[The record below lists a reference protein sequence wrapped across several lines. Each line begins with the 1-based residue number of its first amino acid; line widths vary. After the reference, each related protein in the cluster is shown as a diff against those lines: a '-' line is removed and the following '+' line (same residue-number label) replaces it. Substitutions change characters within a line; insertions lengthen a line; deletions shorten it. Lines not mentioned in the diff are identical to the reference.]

1 MSEPASAVVMG
12 VKTAYILA
20 SFVGSVCSLSYVAKV
35 GAVARVSAVC
45 VGTAAGCFV
54 GPAVASE
61 INASRELSIAICW
74 AIGFFSLAVL
84 PAIQVLGARVPGEFW
99 DIIKTKIGGPK

>member
-1 MSEPASAVVMG
+1 
-12 VKTAYILA
+12 
-20 SFVGSVCSLSYVAKV
+20 
-35 GAVARVSAVC
+35 
-45 VGTAAGCFV
+45 
-54 GPAVASE
+54 VASE

>member
-61 INASRELSIAICW
+61 LGASDKLSVAICW

-84 PAIQVLGARVPGEFW
+84 PAVQVLGARVPGEVW
-99 DIIKTKIGGPK
+99 DIIRSKIGGSK

>member
-1 MSEPASAVVMG
+1 MSEPAGTILG
-12 VKTAYILA
+12 VKTAYIVA

-35 GAVARVSAVC
+35 GTIARISAVC
-45 VGTAAGCFV
+45 VGTAAGCFL

-61 INASRELSIAICW
+61 LGASHQLSIAICW

-84 PAIQVLGARVPGEFW
+84 PAVQVLGARIPGEAW
-99 DIIKTKIGGPK
+99 DMIRTKLGGPK

>member
-1 MSEPASAVVMG
+1 MPEPTASILG
-12 VKTAYILA
+12 VKTAFIVA

-35 GAVARVSAVC
+35 GPVARVSAVC

-54 GPAVASE
+54 GPAVAVE
-61 INASRELSIAICW
+61 LRASYELSIAICW

-84 PAIQVLGARVPGEFW
+84 PAIQVLGARVPGEAW
-99 DIIKTKIGGPK
+99 DMIKTKIGGPK

>member
-54 GPAVASE
+54 GPAVATE